1 MVGPSSSHTAGACR
15 LGLLARALLD
25 EEPRW
30 ANLALHGSFAAT
42 GVGHAT
48 DRALA
53 AGVLGFPPDDERLK
67 DALKLAVEQNVPIEI
82 EAVDL
87 GETVHPNSV
96 RIQLRGDRNAVTMIG
111 SSIGGGAVIA
121 TEIDGYPADVRGQL
135 ETLVLW
141 HSDTPGFLAR
151 VVSVCACVELNIA
164 SVRTSRRERGEQA
177 LTTLEVDGRFA
188 DDVLSVLRRG
198 QGVKR
203 LAHLTTLPG
212 F

>member
-48 DRALA
+48 DRALV

-67 DALKLAVEQNVPIEI
+67 DAIQLAPGHGLAVEIES
-82 EAVDL
+82 VDL
-87 GETVHPNSV
+87 GDMVHPNSV
-96 RIQLRGDRNAVTMIG
+96 RIQLRGDTNTVEMVG
-111 SSIGGGAVIA
+111 SSVGGGAVIA
-121 TEIDGYPADVRGQL
+121 THIDEYPTDVRGQL

-141 HSDTPGFLAR
+141 HTDTPGFLAR

-164 SVRTSRRERGEQA
+164 SVRTSRRERGEKA
-177 LTTLEVDGRFA
+177 LTTLEVDGHFA
-188 DDVLSVLRRG
+188 PDVLSVLRRG
-198 QGVKR
+198 QGVVR
-203 LAHLTTLPG
+203 LAHLMTLPG